1 MLRCRGEFT
10 RVGYDISPLKTGV
23 KASPSQD
30 KKITCAMASLLAVDM
45 SFEPSGRK
53 TKKKKKKGLSE
64 KYSLSPGLS
73 SKYRDLRT
81 KLPFIHELKEYW
93 IAALAF
99 RTASTHYADHRL
111 CQYIRFFSSSL
122 FILNERGASNTAN
135 GSACL
140 F

>member
-53 TKKKKKKGLSE
+53 TKKNKKRIEREVFTKSWSIFKIPRPPNETPLHSRAE
-64 KYSLSPGLS
+64 RILDSRTSLSHGIYTLREPQTLS
-73 SKYRDLRT
+73 VY
-81 KLPFIHELKEYW
+81 
-93 IAALAF
+93 
-99 RTASTHYADHRL
+99 
-111 CQYIRFFSSSL
+111 
-122 FILNERGASNTAN
+122 
-135 GSACL
+135 
-140 F
+140 